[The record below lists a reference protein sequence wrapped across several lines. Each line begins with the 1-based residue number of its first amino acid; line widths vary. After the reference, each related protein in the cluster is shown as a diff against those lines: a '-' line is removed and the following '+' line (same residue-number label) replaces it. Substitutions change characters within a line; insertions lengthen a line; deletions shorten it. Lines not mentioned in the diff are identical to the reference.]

1 MLDRID
7 KLVFYF
13 TIECA
18 NCRNVMKVSHTSVEE
33 KAGEM
38 FCSLCGKD
46 VKVPNYMDLVTS
58 AKTLNAYL
66 GDSLNAKYINLK
78 MNEKYERPSDTP
90 PAH

>member
-33 KAGEM
+33 KAVR
-38 FCSLCGKD
+38 CSAACA
-46 VKVPNYMDLVTS
+46 
-58 AKTLNAYL
+58 AK
-66 GDSLNAKYINLK
+66 
-78 MNEKYERPSDTP
+78 M
-90 PAH
+90 